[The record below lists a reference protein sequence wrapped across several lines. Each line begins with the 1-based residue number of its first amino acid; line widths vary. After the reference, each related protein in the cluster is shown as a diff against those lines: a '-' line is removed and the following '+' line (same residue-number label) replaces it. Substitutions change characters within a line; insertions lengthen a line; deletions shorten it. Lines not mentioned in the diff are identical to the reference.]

1 MDFWAEEWGTNA
13 KTVKKMGKTANAP
26 RFFVVAQHVK
36 IMDNQLVDEFRH
48 DLIAGYGRLGRNPW
62 V

>member
-1 MDFWAEEWGTNA
+1 MGDKCEDCEEDGENSERST
-13 KTVKKMGKTANAP
+13 
-26 RFFVVAQHVK
+26 FFVVAQHVK

-48 DLIAGYGRLGRNPW
+48 DLIEGYGRLGRNPW